1 MTVRMPCG
9 GGIYGGQTHSQS
21 PEAMFTQVCGLR
33 TVMPSNPYDAKG
45 LLIAC
50 IENDDPVIFLEP
62 KRLYNG
68 PFDGHH
74 DRPVTPWSKHP
85 ASQVPDGYYKVPL
98 DKAAIDHRVGQRQA
112 ALLGDL
118 AEELQARL
126 DVLLVAAVGD
136 GRGEHPIDRLG
147 GSADVADGDLVLA
160 LQQVGPAVR
169 YVLHQ
174 LFVDDEGDGPGVGE
188 RPVAVLV
195 FGPGR
200 DLFPG
205 ARLVRLADAL
215 LHGDGAEGGADVAD
229 VGAGVVLLGLELGQ
243 LLGRTHVG
251 IHVLEPI
258 LALKVLPGVLPVR
271 PAVGHADAVDLAFL
285 ARGLFQRLQ
294 VRFGGQR
301 QAAAE
306 GDGGSQ
312 Q

>member
-1 MTVRMPCG
+1 MLGVLVDDGGVAGDHRAVRG
-9 GGIYGGQTHSQS
+9 DQHL
-21 PEAMFTQVCGLR
+21 EALR
-33 TVMPSNPYDAKG
+33 VD
-45 LLIAC
+45 LLAVA
-50 IENDDPVIFLEP
+50 EAVE
-62 KRLYNG
+62 
-68 PFDGHH
+68 
-74 DRPVTPWSKHP
+74 
-85 ASQVPDGYYKVPL
+85 VPDDADFDLALFQGG
-98 DKAAIDHRVGQRQA
+98 DHRVGQRQA

-188 RPVAVLV
+188 CPVAVLV
-195 FGPGR
+195 LGPGR